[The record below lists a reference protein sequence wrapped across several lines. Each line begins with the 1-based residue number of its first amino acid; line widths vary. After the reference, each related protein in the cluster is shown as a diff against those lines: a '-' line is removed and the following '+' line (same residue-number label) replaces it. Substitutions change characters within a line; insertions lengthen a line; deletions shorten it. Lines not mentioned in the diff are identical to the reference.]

1 MVMRRQCPACASE
14 VPSDARYCPE
24 CGADQMQPYPQT
36 VTGLLEEQHVLHG
49 RYIIV
54 KRLAKG
60 GQSAVYLATDLRD
73 GNKRVAIKEM
83 SQASLSPDE
92 LKRAVSGMKRE
103 ADMLKRLQHPALAR
117 VFEHFVQ
124 GNKHFIAMEYVDGQ
138 TLEDVMIDSGRPVAW
153 EQVATWGMRLC
164 DVLTYLHSLQP
175 PIIYRDLKPSNVMVT
190 PSREIKLIDFGIAR
204 WLKAAQEHD
213 TAQLGTDGYAPL
225 EQYASHSE
233 PRSDL
238 YALGATLYHLMTGRV
253 PESAPT
259 RTGGKPLTSMRAH
272 YAAIP
277 ENVQRVVE
285 RAMTL
290 DLSSRYASAEEM
302 RDALEGLFPTP
313 TVFTRP
319 AQDAGT
325 STDAPATP
333 SQSAPV
339 EKDHASASTGAPVNG
354 VPATGDSNPMV
365 PAATTPPPVSAP
377 PSRSGRS
384 GSRKGARAS
393 ATLGAPRL
401 TVDPMRWLI
410 EKPVQVGE
418 QCEIVLTIDNGGG
431 GTLTGDIIT
440 SDPAL
445 RVEPSRIQ
453 AGTRELRV
461 RLDTTKIPERRYRGR
476 ILINTNGGV
485 QPVPV
490 WCELVGTL
498 APGASGKHRAG

>member
-73 GNKRVAIKEM
+73 GNKRLAIKEM

-103 ADMLKRLQHPALAR
+103 ADMLKRLQHPTLAR

-138 TLEDVMIDSGRPVAW
+138 TLEDVMIDSGRPIAW

-204 WLKAAQEHD
+204 WLKPAQEHD

-302 RDALEGLFPTP
+302 RDALEGLFPMP
-313 TVFTRP
+313 SVFTRP
-319 AQDAGT
+319 PQSAEARA
-325 STDAPATP
+325 DAPAALPQTAADAKHVP
-333 SQSAPV
+333 PAAPVDAPGV
-339 EKDHASASTGAPVNG
+339 EKDPV
-354 VPATGDSNPMV
+354 T
-365 PAATTPPPVSAP
+365 PAATTSPPMAAP

-384 GSRKGARAS
+384 GSKKGARAS

-410 EKPVQVGE
+410 EEPVPVGE

-461 RLDTTKIPERRYRGR
+461 LLDTTKIPERRYRGR